1 VETSASTVKASTAT
15 GVSASTTT
23 AVTTAVLSEGGC
35 GEANKAQGYDSGN
48 EGLEQGGL
56 FHG

>member
-1 VETSASTVKASTAT
+1 VGTSAGTVETSTAT

-23 AVTTAVLSEGGC
+23 AVTTAMLSEGGC
-35 GEANKAQGYDSGN
+35 GEPNKAQGYDSGN

-56 FHG
+56 FHS